1 MLSGEEQEVLSPL
14 KVAKAPLSVGGSKKA
29 LTFEPSA
36 TELENMNLETSVLHS
51 DQNSVKQGAVGD
63 IERNV
68 DQKAEGGSKG
78 RGFKRIIWPKENKEK
93 GEGGEIAEKKSH
105 QGEEEDM
112 VVDGLDRALKLGK
125 LMEESSVV
133 DVMKAG
139 PANWSCG
146 DQ

>member
-1 MLSGEEQEVLSPL
+1 
-14 KVAKAPLSVGGSKKA
+14 
-29 LTFEPSA
+29 
-36 TELENMNLETSVLHS
+36 MNLETSVLHS

-78 RGFKRIIWPKENKEK
+78 RGFKRIIRPKENKEK